1 MSLSMKLNSTTS
13 YILIAV
19 VAFVVLVYLNPMFL
33 EQLKGMFVKREGFC
47 GQGDC
52 GELDYPYGPNTVNRQ
67 PRENFSSCYQSKQI
81 YLNSTDED
89 EPSNHGDV
97 HLENRWGKLYITL
110 NCNLPYV
117 KGGVFNTMWGSYHAF
132 LVDTRK
138 NKSINIGSLVYHGDK
153 FYKLATELLGDYSEY
168 NEIWVYQQTED
179 YAPKLKLK
187 GSITGQQCSSL

>member
-1 MSLSMKLNSTTS
+1 MLSMKFDAKS

-19 VAFVVLVYLNPMFL
+19 VAIVVLVYLNPSVL
-33 EQLKGMFVKREGFC
+33 QTIVPAPQENFC
-47 GQGDC
+47 GTGDC
-52 GELDYPYGPNTVNRQ
+52 GDMTYPYGPNTVNRQ

-81 YLNSTDED
+81 YLNSADPD
-89 EPSNHGDV
+89 EPGCHGDV
-97 HLENRWGKLYITL
+97 HLENRWGKMYITL
-110 NCNLPYV
+110 NCNLPYA

-132 LVDTRK
+132 LVDTRTK
-138 NKSINIGSLVYHGDK
+138 KSINIGSLVFHGDH